1 MTASTTIINDTQST
15 SLARGSR
22 LEVLRRMARLTRR
35 EFAEK
40 HGISANTIQSWETGK
55 SGGLTI
61 RGAQRIIPAFHQE
74 GIYCTLDWLMHGVG
88 QPPQLTNLQFS
99 GIHETEGPSFYHPP
113 DTKAITQE
121 LLTFRN
127 VNANPADLI
136 VNDDGM
142 EPRYKLGDYVAG
154 IRRTGDS
161 IRYLVNQDCLVQTKN
176 NEVLLRRIKSNSQ
189 SNLYDLLCINL
200 NSQVPL
206 STLYAQALI
215 WAAPIIWHRSHDIVE
230 MMHNAD
236 EVRR

>member
-1 MTASTTIINDTQST
+1 MNTTTSANMMVNDPQS
-15 SLARGSR
+15 SSIARGSR

-74 GIYCTLDWLMHGVG
+74 GIFCTLDWLMHGVG
-88 QPPQLTNLQFS
+88 QPPRLTNLQFS
-99 GIHETEGPSFYHPP
+99 GMHEAEARPLYPPP
-113 DTKAITQE
+113 DTDAITRE

-127 VNANPADLI
+127 VNSNTADLI

-142 EPRYKLGDYVAG
+142 EPRYQQGDYVAG
-154 IRRTGDS
+154 IRRTGDT
-161 IRYLVNQDCLVQTKN
+161 IRYLVNQDCIVQTKN

-200 NSQVPL
+200 KSQVPL
-206 STLYAQALI
+206 STVYAQALI
-215 WAAPIIWHRSHDIVE
+215 WAAPIIWHRRHDILE
-230 MMHNAD
+230 MMDNPD
-236 EVRR
+236 